1 MAKGDFRKFLLR
13 GNVVDMAVGIIIGAA
28 FATVVKSLVAD
39 LITPLVAAVGGNP
52 DFGTLSFTI
61 NHSRFNYGNFIN
73 SVISFV
79 IMAVV
84 IYYFIV
90 LPINRLVAYFHPPA
104 PLPPADTRPCPE
116 CLSPVPLAAR
126 RCAFCTSP
134 LPATSAGA
142 SA

>member
-1 MAKGDFRKFLLR
+1 MAQGDFRKFLLR

-39 LITPLVAAVGGNP
+39 LITPLVAAIWAQPN
-52 DFGTLSFTI
+52 FGSLSFTI
-61 NHSRFNYGNFIN
+61 HHSRFLYGNFIN
-73 SVISFV
+73 AVISFV

-90 LPINRLVAYFHPPA
+90 LPMNQLMARFHPPA
-104 PLPPADTRPCPE
+104 PPPPPNTQPCPE
-116 CLSPVPLAAR
+116 CLSQIPLAAK

-134 LPATSAGA
+134 LPAATSAGR
-142 SA
+142 